1 MPNGS
6 NFTLEQVKSMSDD
19 EYRTL
24 MFLFCNDIKDDMA
37 SVKDNIGEIKESL
50 SGLND
55 WKISLTTKITLLA
68 GTAAVI
74 GGVLVN
80 IVFNKLFA

>member
-50 SGLND
+50 DGLND
-55 WKISLTTKITLLA
+55 WKISLTTKITRLA

-80 IVFNKLFA
+80 IFFNKVFT